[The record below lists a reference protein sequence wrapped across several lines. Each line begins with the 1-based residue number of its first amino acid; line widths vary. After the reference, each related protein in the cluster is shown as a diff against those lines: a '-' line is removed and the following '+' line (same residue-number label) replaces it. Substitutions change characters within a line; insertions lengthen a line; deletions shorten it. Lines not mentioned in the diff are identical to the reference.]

1 MTTPIEERVLWAI
14 HRAAARAAKA
24 RGVCWWCCQ
33 LAGFAATDAHVN
45 NPHKPEFCGKC
56 RGRET

>member
-33 LAGFAATDAHVN
+33 LAGFAATDAHAN
-45 NPHKPEFCGKC
+45 NPHPPGFCPKCKGK
-56 RGRET
+56 ES